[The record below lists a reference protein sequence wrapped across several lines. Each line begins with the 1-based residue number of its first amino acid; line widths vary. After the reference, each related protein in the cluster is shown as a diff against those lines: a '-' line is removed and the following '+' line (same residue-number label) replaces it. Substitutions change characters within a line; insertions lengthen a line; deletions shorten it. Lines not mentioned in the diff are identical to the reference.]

1 MSPTLGSK
9 SANGLIA
16 SQSTSINDRANARC
30 AATDKS
36 DHHLECHANS
46 TARFKC
52 GGSLRAL
59 YFANI
64 PTRLMQVSL
73 QRPPISHAS
82 VSSTILPAACA
93 ASRYVFVFRF
103 SATSNAAPA
112 VTAHFGCGSPFWS
125 SGDTWVASQSNGGP
139 NFMLYTA
146 NSTLRLSSTSTPI
159 LIFLSFSLG
168 TNVPPASS
176 NICIQIFSNTLAR
189 LCTLPVRMH
198 EAR

>member
-9 SANGLIA
+9 SAHGLIA
-16 SQSTSINDRANARC
+16 SQSTSISDRANARC

-59 YFANI
+59 YFANRL
-64 PTRLMQVSL
+64 TRLMQVAL

-93 ASRYVFVFRF
+93 ASRYVFVLRF
-103 SATSNAAPA
+103 SLFAFRVRSFSFF
-112 VTAHFGCGSPFWS
+112 V
-125 SGDTWVASQSNGGP
+125 VRV
-139 NFMLYTA
+139 
-146 NSTLRLSSTSTPI
+146 RLS
-159 LIFLSFSLG
+159 FVSFRCL
-168 TNVPPASS
+168 
-176 NICIQIFSNTLAR
+176 FSFFSFENENKNE
-189 LCTLPVRMH
+189 H
-198 EAR
+198 ENENKKRKRKRVQKRKRNGFHSFDFVQSR